1 MRSSHNRGG
10 FTLIELLVVIA
21 ILGLLA
27 TMLMPAVTGAN
38 DSAIK
43 TTDANNLKQLMNMYI
58 KHRTDTRQTWAYPAH
73 VGPTTG
79 TGGLTQFSAAD
90 VADDDVAEDVTY
102 SSFWELSR
110 KHEISPDL
118 FNSPAAEPTLDKLA
132 GIGLADHKDATE
144 TAAAVT
150 TWTGGAQLS
159 YMLDWSAPKTAGTI
173 RPTLSNRDAFN
184 LFEEHINV
192 VFADAHI
199 GSAKDFDMTDGSRV
213 VHLAVSSGS
222 SGNEDDIL
230 TPTNDTVGSGS
241 SAGTKEYFMGR
252 GHRKRADM
260 K

>member
-1 MRSSHNRGG
+1 MRSSQSRGG

-73 VGPTTG
+73 VGPSSG
-79 TGGLTQFSAAD
+79 TNGMTQYAGSDAAND
-90 VADDDVAEDVTY
+90 EKVTY
-102 SSFWELSR
+102 GSFWELAR

-118 FNSPAAEPTLDKLA
+118 FNSPAGEPTVEKAAGLNTSLDY
-132 GIGLADHKDATE
+132 KDG
-144 TAAAVT
+144 AVT
-150 TWTGGAQLS
+150 QAPQEAWCDNGIA
-159 YMLDWSAPKTAGTI
+159 YMLDWSCPKTAGTI
-173 RPTLSNRDAFN
+173 RPTLSNRDHLS
-184 LFEEHINV
+184 LFGDHINV

-199 GSAKDFDMTDGSRV
+199 GSPKDFEITESGEV
-213 VHLAVSSGS
+213 YHLAVEAASGS
-222 SGNEDDIL
+222 GARDDIL
-230 TPTNDTVGSGS
+230 ASTSDEVGTGS
-241 SAGTKEYFMGR
+241 NAADKSLFMGR
-252 GHRKRADM
+252 GNRKRAAM

>member
-1 MRSSHNRGG
+1 MRSSQSRGG

-73 VGPTTG
+73 VSPSSG
-79 TGGLTQFSAAD
+79 TNGMTQYNGGDAAQD
-90 VADDDVAEDVTY
+90 ERVTY
-102 SSFWELSR
+102 ASFWELAR

-118 FNSPAAEPTLDKLA
+118 FNSPAGEPTVERAAGLDTSVNYKEGA
-132 GIGLADHKDATE
+132 ETVDPQEAWSNEGIA
-144 TAAAVT
+144 
-150 TWTGGAQLS
+150 
-159 YMLDWSAPKTAGTI
+159 YMLDWSCPKTAGTI
-173 RPTLSNRDAFN
+173 RPTLSNRDHLS
-184 LFEEHINV
+184 LFGDHINV

-199 GSAKDFDMTDGSRV
+199 GSPKDFEITEGGAV
-213 VHLAVSSGS
+213 YHLAVEIGSGS
-222 SGNEDDIL
+222 TGRDDIL
-230 TPTNDTVGSGS
+230 AVETEDHVGTGS
-241 SAGTKEYFMGR
+241 TAVDKSLFMGR
-252 GHRKRADM
+252 GNRKRASM